1 MKFLKK
7 RDYNGSIRKVWSDDK
22 EVCFGVVGTVG
33 DLLKEGIFEYADY
46 SPETWAFLPP
56 PGVIQKPW
64 FGETR
69 EAALANL
76 PKGNSPVN
84 ADIIE
89 RLRASGWHN
98 DFLYFMGLLPSPCPD
113 LFSGTV
119 REVARS

>member
-33 DLLKEGIFEYADY
+33 DLLKEGIFESADY
-46 SPETWAFLPP
+46 SPETWAFLPA

-113 LFSGTV
+113 PFSGTV